1 MKFKQY
7 LLEQKQYKI
16 YCDLDGVLV
25 NYMKQVKDS
34 GIPQSLYEKDKEE
47 YFKEIEKLGIKFW
60 TDMEWLPD
68 GKELW
73 NFIKN
78 KNVSILSAKT
88 KSPLCKKG
96 KEIWVKRELGDV
108 NLIVTWKK
116 NKKDY
121 ANKNSIL
128 IDDDKGNIKEWEEN
142 DGIGILHTTAKS
154 TIKKLKEILGSE

>member
-16 YCDLDGVLV
+16 YCDLDGVIV
-25 NYMKQVKDS
+25 NFLKQVKDV
-34 GIPQSLYEKDKEE
+34 GIPDNLYDKDKELFFQKVE
-47 YFKEIEKLGIKFW
+47 EKGIKFW
-60 TDMEWLPD
+60 TDMQWLSD
-68 GKELW
+68 GHELW
-73 NFIKN
+73 NYIKD
-78 KNVSILSAKT
+78 KNVTILSAKT

-96 KEIWVKRELGDV
+96 KEIWVKRELGNV

-116 NKKDY
+116 NKKSY

-142 DGIGILHTTAKS
+142 EGIGILHTLAKN
-154 TIKKLKEILGSE
+154 TINKLKEILGKD